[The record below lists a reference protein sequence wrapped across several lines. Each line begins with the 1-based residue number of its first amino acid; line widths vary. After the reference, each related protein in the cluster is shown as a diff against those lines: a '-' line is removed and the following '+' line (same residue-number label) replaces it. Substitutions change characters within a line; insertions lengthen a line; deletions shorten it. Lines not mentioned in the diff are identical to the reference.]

1 MVHFP
6 VCVCV
11 CVYVCACVYV
21 CVRVYMC
28 VRACVCVRARVCA
41 CVCVCVCQYPQSP
54 PQSPPLSSLVC
65 ACVQTNI
72 ALANLRAG
80 KATGAVEAVEVLMK
94 KYRHLPGISSTA
106 GGVMRC
112 VHRGK
117 EGVQGCANGI
127 FVRACVCVCVFCL
140 GCLVGCSFELAC
152 AFVFASPTP
161 TPLLSCF
168 VLPLV
173 QNLSVLIPY
182 EEEAARL
189 LTTSLTEVWHVS
201 RWNQIAATELSL
213 CVCACVCVCVPVQ

>member
-41 CVCVCVCQYPQSP
+41 CVCVCVPISSITSPIASPVLSCVRVCADEHCPRKSPRRQSNGRCGGCGGPHEEIP
-54 PQSPPLSSLVC
+54 PPPGHLVHSRRCHEVCASGEGRGAGVCEWHFC
-65 ACVQTNI
+65 ACV
-72 ALANLRAG
+72 R
-80 KATGAVEAVEVLMK
+80 
-94 KYRHLPGISSTA
+94 
-106 GGVMRC
+106 
-112 VHRGK
+112 
-117 EGVQGCANGI
+117 
-127 FVRACVCVCVFCL
+127 VCVCVFCL

-213 CVCACVCVCVPVQ
+213 CVCACVCVCMPVQ